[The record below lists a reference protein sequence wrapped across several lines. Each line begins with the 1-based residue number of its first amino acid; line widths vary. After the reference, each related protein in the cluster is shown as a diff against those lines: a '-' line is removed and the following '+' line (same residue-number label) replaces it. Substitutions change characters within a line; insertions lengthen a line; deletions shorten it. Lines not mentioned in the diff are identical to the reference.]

1 MICNKKNCGYQE
13 LLDGVVSQ
21 DRIRNNFVELLELS
35 ESSDIGIFLVLTY
48 IIVKGVQKIR
58 IFMLMKFLLWMK
70 TERKPVLF
78 LCVKITSA
86 FV

>member
-13 LLDGVVSQ
+13 LVDGVVSQ
-21 DRIRNNFVELLELS
+21 DRIRNNFVELLERS

-70 TERKPVLF
+70 TERKPVLY